1 MFHIIMKK
9 EKLRNEVT
17 ILRKDL
23 EMKEKKRILRNLVLL
38 LFQVQ

>member
-1 MFHIIMKK
+1 MKK